1 MWVVEHPPI
10 IKTFSVVAEKVV
22 LTLFLSQEATQRRVE
37 KAKILEHTVLFLQ
50 NTRDK
55 SRAENCG
62 DCKNSFREGFSTC
75 LQRATQFQG
84 PEGKGLWL
92 GAALDASLS
101 ACCSSSHCDS
111 ANVQERSEAQSYSS
125 SLLLRKSCRILQ
137 LLLHRSRYT
146 PVLNVVRC
154 TQNLIECPRL
164 TQHLLHKVTSTV
176 YKQCLSQSQSVSQ
189 SLWRPWI

>member
-1 MWVVEHPPI
+1 M
-10 IKTFSVVAEKVV
+10 V

-37 KAKILEHTVLFLQ
+37 KTKILEHTVLFLQ
-50 NTRDK
+50 KTRDK
-55 SRAENCG
+55 SSAENCG
-62 DCKNSFREGFSTC
+62 GSKNSFREGFSTC
-75 LQRATQFQG
+75 LQRATQFLG

-101 ACCSSSHCDS
+101 TCCSSSHCDS

-125 SLLLRKSCRILQ
+125 SLLLRKSSRILQ

-146 PVLNVVRC
+146 LALSGVRC
-154 TQNLIECPRL
+154 TQNLILCPCP

-176 YKQCLSQSQSVSQ
+176 NKQCLSQSQSVSQ